1 MYADR
6 KHWALEGMEVRL
18 EHSRTH
24 AKDCEDCETK
34 EGFADVIERTIA
46 FEGPLDDE
54 QKNRL
59 MEIADRCPVHRTL
72 EGEIKI
78 RTSMA

>member
-6 KHWALEGMEVRL
+6 KHWPLEGMEVRL

-34 EGFADVIERTIA
+34 EGFVDVIERAIA
-46 FEGPLDDE
+46 FEGALDDE

-78 RTSMA
+78 RTSMS